1 MNFESKIKRD
11 FLKLFGNENPTKED
25 FKKLECIPDNQLL
38 KPIIEDL
45 KNKGLSLR
53 MIAVRYSIGFHVVA
67 HISKAAKNEI
77 V

>member
-25 FKKLECIPDNQLL
+25 YKKLECIPDNQLL
-38 KPIIEDL
+38 RPIIEDL
-45 KNKGLSLR
+45 KNKGVSLR
-53 MIAVRYSIGFHVVA
+53 MIAVRYDIGFHIIA
-67 HISKAAKNEI
+67 HISRTAKNES